1 MKFRLLFSALL
12 LTAIPV
18 AVQPAAAQPAS
29 VASAPAAPAADAEA
43 ADAENVWYLD
53 LSSGGR
59 VTIRLRPDLAPQHVE
74 RIRELTRQ
82 GFYDGLVFHRVIDGF
97 MAQGGDPTATGQGG
111 SPLPNLKAEFN
122 DAPHMRGTVAMAR
135 ANSPDSANSQFFIMF
150 QPMFRLDHN
159 YTAFGRVT
167 GGMQWVDA
175 IARGEPPANPT
186 RILQASIAA
195 DHKPPP
201 DFAAAES
208 AVAPPAEDPVAA
220 ALAKLGQPEESGDE
234 PAAPQPGN

>member
-1 MKFRLLFSALL
+1 MKLRWLLSALL
-12 LTAIPV
+12 LLLAMP
-18 AVQPAAAQPAS
+18 AMAQPVQPP
-29 VASAPAAPAADAEA
+29 ADA
-43 ADAENVWYLD
+43 DSPENLWLLD

-82 GFYDGLVFHRVIDGF
+82 GFYDGTVFHRVIDGF

-122 DAPHMRGTVAMAR
+122 SAPHLRGTVAMAR
-135 ANSPDSANSQFFIMF
+135 ANAPDSANSQFFIMF

-159 YTAFGRVT
+159 YTAFGRVVS
-167 GGMQWVDA
+167 GMEWVDA
-175 IARGEPPANPT
+175 IERGEPPANPT

-201 DFAAAES
+201 DFAAAV
-208 AVAPPAEDPVAA
+208 VAAGPAEDPVAA
-220 ALAKLGQPEESGDE
+220 ALAKLGQPEAEGEVAPGDA
-234 PAAPQPGN
+234 AAPQPGN